1 MLFPDKKRNH
11 KTTRPAFLSQRRCG
25 YFVPIEH
32 REEISVAVASNP
44 RSTGRL
50 PRVNELHRL
59 SLMDLRRQCGWPSEQ
74 FIAVHSCEVAVNG
87 WNKGQRTHRNRSV
100 GDRILHRLSRKLQPI
115 LEHCERSRW
124 SVAPPAIGGAN
135 AIDDV
140 PLAIECLVRRPERV
154 GTVINVCGF
163 RGSTVQ
169 LNDFESLSLSKLVIR
184 AVADVI
190 AANIEARDFLADLIE
205 ASSKLFRK
213 QVSSILEDTTLTVVS
228 RLDQPN
234 TLAHAQNPLRFR
246 GESFQIG

>member
-74 FIAVHSCEVAVNG
+74 LIAVHSCEVAVNG
-87 WNKGQRTHRNRSV
+87 WNKGQGAHRSRSV

-115 LEHCERSRW
+115 PEHCERGCW
-124 SVAPPAIGGAN
+124 SVAPPAIGCAD
-135 AIDDV
+135 AIDEV
-140 PLAIECLVRRPERV
+140 PLAIECPIGRPKRV
-154 GTVINVCGF
+154 GTVIDVCGF

-169 LNDFESLSLSKLVIR
+169 LNDFESLSLSELVIR
-184 AVADVI
+184 TVPDVI
-190 AANIEARDFLADLIE
+190 PANIEVGEFPADFIE
-205 ASSKLFRK
+205 ARSKCLRK
-213 QVSSILEDTTLTVVS
+213 QVFSIQKDA
-228 RLDQPN
+228 
-234 TLAHAQNPLRFR
+234 TLAMVSCLD
-246 GESFQIG
+246 